1 MKYFTS
7 LGHPPPDL
15 DFVTD
20 SLAVGG
26 ALRSDEQIRALP
38 GLGIGSVVDLRSE
51 SKDNVAELERVGIH
65 FLHLPTIDWHPLT
78 PQDME
83 TGDAWVLDEMAQGN
97 KVLIHCQHGIGRSV
111 ILVAAVLVQ
120 MGYTWQE
127 AMRLI
132 QAKRVGRARTPTRSR
147 LWWSSQRREQ
157 VAAALRSPHQEK
169 DHTCQPDP
177 TVLGP
182 SLRHYPGAQS

>member
-1 MKYFTS
+1 

-38 GLGIGSVVDLRSE
+38 GLGIGSVVDLRAE

-65 FLHLPTIDWHPLT
+65 FLHLPTIDWRPLS
-78 PQDME
+78 PENME
-83 TGDAWVLDEMAQGN
+83 TGVAWVLDEMAQGN

-111 ILVAAVLVQ
+111 ILLAAVLVR

-127 AMRLI
+127 AMRFI
-132 QAKRVGRARTPTRSR
+132 QAKRVGAGPHADQIEALIEFAKNERK
-147 LWWSSQRREQ
+147 
-157 VAAALRSPHQEK
+157 AA
-169 DHTCQPDP
+169 QP
-177 TVLGP
+177 
-182 SLRHYPGAQS
+182 